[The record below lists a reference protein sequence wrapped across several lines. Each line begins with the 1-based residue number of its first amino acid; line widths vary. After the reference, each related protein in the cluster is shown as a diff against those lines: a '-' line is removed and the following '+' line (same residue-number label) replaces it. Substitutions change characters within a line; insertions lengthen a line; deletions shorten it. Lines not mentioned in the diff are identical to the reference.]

1 MAKFK
6 ANDIVILKNSDDVE
20 QQIIAVGESK
30 YFMKNLPHNSEYSA
44 FIDTVDNSYI
54 LKPKTKKVWIMVT
67 WDRNGYFRT
76 STYSEKPLPSVKER
90 IEINGHRVLDII
102 EKEYEI

>member
-6 ANDIVILKNSDDVE
+6 VNDIVVFKDSDDVE
-20 QQIIAVGESK
+20 HQIITVGEYQ
-30 YFMKNLPHNSEYSA
+30 YFMKNLDDGWEYA
-44 FIDTVDNSYI
+44 ELIDYVDNEYI
-54 LKPKTKKVWIMVT
+54 LKPKTKKVWIVVI

-90 IEINGHRVLDII
+90 IEMNGHRVLDII